1 MQMYSLDIV
10 ERIGKM
16 ENVQNVRKSEKVRQ

>member
-10 ERIGKM
+10 ENIGKM